1 MPHATRRQRLGRY
14 IARQISAVRSTL
26 LRLFRPFHDFMA
38 ADDAPAHD
46 TATLPAQ
53 TTSATPN
60 TDSDLSNFPN
70 SDSTDGQ
77 PSRAPFHLLSP
88 TSSSQSSIRPPGEAR
103 SPHASRAY
111 GRRRFS
117 QDRHTAKFGRRP
129 REERLSYEF
138 AGNGVDPSNF
148 SLGNLF
154 QAREVARDEQREDP
168 TGAISGE
175 HQVIAAPQEVNDP
188 HSNAL
193 QEHRD
198 IGDSGTIPLPILTRP
213 GAGVAPKLFG
223 PAASTSETGA
233 PLSFPSRETSSAH
246 SDNSTLLHHSP
257 AAIGETRRYDEGS
270 ARREL
275 AAMMS
280 DPPRRVVDQE
290 LEEGQQLQSV
300 ASDAAPAANGEA
312 AQPYSAPQDGTPPD
326 DNPEY
331 SSDVADEDPARAAR
345 DVSKESSD
353 STYIHYRDFV
363 VADVVFLG
371 RRLLVSVG
379 KRLQLPVPSESFD
392 EGLRSLLDVCEARRH
407 DLVQL
412 HLEVHQ
418 VWVTGG
424 QHATQDA
431 LDAILFNLRSYLRNF
446 ATAVISFT
454 ATDDG
459 RAGQAVQDNRRAIA
473 GGFSR
478 LKHVRI
484 QGNTSAARLSTFPLA
499 SLCALEVLIRIT
511 EADMIVLLRLCS
523 DKLAF
528 LAAGPIDDS
537 QGNCLSTVA
546 LDSRAQA
553 VPKKASPFVM
563 YIKSQSPCEH
573 LLKFIAQE
581 SVDVHFTL
589 TDARGSARLRDIVDG
604 HPTWT
609 MRLD

>member
-1 MPHATRRQRLGRY
+1 MGGL
-14 IARQISAVRSTL
+14 RS
-26 LRLFRPFHDFMA
+26 
-38 ADDAPAHD
+38 
-46 TATLPAQ
+46 
-53 TTSATPN
+53 
-60 TDSDLSNFPN
+60 
-70 SDSTDGQ
+70 
-77 PSRAPFHLLSP
+77 
-88 TSSSQSSIRPPGEAR
+88 
-103 SPHASRAY
+103 
-111 GRRRFS
+111 
-117 QDRHTAKFGRRP
+117 
-129 REERLSYEF
+129 
-138 AGNGVDPSNF
+138 
-148 SLGNLF
+148 
-154 QAREVARDEQREDP
+154 REDP

-275 AAMMS
+275 AVMMS

-363 VADVVFLG
+363 VTDGVFLG
-371 RRLLVSVG
+371 RRLLISVG
-379 KRLQLPVPSESFD
+379 KKSQLPVPSEPFD
-392 EGLRSLLDVCEARRH
+392 EGLRSLLGVCEARQH
-407 DLVQL
+407 DLTQL
-412 HLEVHQ
+412 YVELYQ
-418 VWVTGG
+418 VRVSGG
-424 QHATQDA
+424 QHDDQDA
-431 LDAILFNLRSYLRNF
+431 LDTIPIALRFYLRTFN
-446 ATAVISFT
+446 TAVILFK
-454 ATDDG
+454 ATDDVQ
-459 RAGQAVQDNRRAIA
+459 ATQAVEQARGSIA
-473 GGFSR
+473 VDFSH
-478 LKHVRI
+478 LHHVRI
-484 QGNTSAARLSTFPLA
+484 EGMASAARLPAFPMEE
-499 SLCALEVLIRIT
+499 LCILEALFHISEK
-511 EADMIVLLRLCS
+511 DMLNLLKKCS
-523 DKLAF
+523 DRLAF
-528 LAAGPIDDS
+528 LAAGPIDPF
-537 QGNCLSTVA
+537 QENGLSSLTHS
-546 LDSRAQA
+546 SRARPA
-553 VPKKASPFVM
+553 ADKRRTFV
-563 YIKSQSPCEH
+563 IRVNSAFPCERI
-573 LLKFIAQE
+573 LKRVPGNA
-581 SVDVHFTL
+581 VVHFTL
-589 TDARGSARLRDIVDG
+589 TDTRGLDKLRPIVEA